1 MAKAVIFDIDGTI
14 TDTNPL
20 FLEAI
25 QEAYRE
31 FTGEEKPREFFT
43 FTLGIPSPETVR
55 KLCIPEEKAEAFIAR
70 WQELIKIGMPGV
82 RLFPGMREVLEALHE
97 AGIPMAI
104 VTAKVRA
111 EMSYQFDRFG
121 LNHLFTVILCAEDAP
136 RPKPYP
142 DPLLGAC
149 KRLGVRPKEALFV
162 GDSVYD
168 ITAARLAGV
177 PFALAS
183 WGALERER
191 VLAMRPDFVL
201 SSPEDLLKILRMS
214 LRRVAQVSP

>member
-1 MAKAVIFDIDGTI
+1 MVKAVIFDIDGTI

-25 QEAYRE
+25 REAYRE
-31 FTGEEKPREFFT
+31 FTGEEKPREFFI

-55 KLCIPEEKAEAFIAR
+55 KLRIPEEQAEAFVAR

-82 RLFPGMREVLEALHE
+82 RLFPGIREVLETLHE
-97 AGIPMAI
+97 DRVPMGI
-104 VTAKVRA
+104 VTAKIRS

-121 LNHLFTVILCAEDAP
+121 LNHLFRVIICAEDAP

-142 DPLLGAC
+142 DPLLVAC
-149 KRLGVRPKEALFV
+149 EKLGVAPKDALFV
-162 GDSVYD
+162 GDSTYD

-191 VLAMRPDFVL
+191 VLAMCPDFVL
-201 SSPEDLLKILRMS
+201 SSPEDLLKILR
-214 LRRVAQVSP
+214 RRLPRTAQVSP

>member
-1 MAKAVIFDIDGTI
+1 MVEAVIFDIDGTI

-25 QEAYRE
+25 RKAYWE
-31 FTGEEKPREFFT
+31 FTGDDKPQECFI

-55 KLCIPEEKAEAFIAR
+55 KLGIPEEKAQAFVAR
-70 WQELIKIGMPGV
+70 WQELIKLGMPKV
-82 RLFPGMREVLEALHE
+82 HLFPGIQEVLETLYE

-104 VTAKVRA
+104 VTAKVRS

-121 LNHLFTVILCAEDAP
+121 LNHLFKVIICAEDAP

-142 DPLLGAC
+142 DPLLRAC
-149 KRLGVRPKEALFV
+149 EKLGVAPKEALFV

-168 ITAARLAGV
+168 ITAARLAGM

-183 WGALERER
+183 WGALEKDR

-201 SSPEDLLKILRMS
+201 SSPQDLLKILRKS
-214 LRRVAQVSP
+214 LEKATQVSP

>member
-1 MAKAVIFDIDGTI
+1 MLRAVIFDIDGTI

-25 QEAYRE
+25 RQAYRE
-31 FTGEEKPREFFT
+31 FTGEDKPREFFI

-55 KLCIPEEKAEAFIAR
+55 KLGIPKEQAEAFVAR
-70 WQELIKIGMPGV
+70 WQELIKVGMPKV
-82 RLFPGMREVLEALHE
+82 RLFPGMREVLETLHE
-97 AGIPMAI
+97 AHIPMAI
-104 VTAKVRA
+104 VTAKVRS

-121 LNHLFTVILCAEDAP
+121 LNHLFQVILCAEDAP

-142 DPLLGAC
+142 DPILVAC
-149 KRLGVRPKEALFV
+149 KKLGVPPEEALFV

-183 WGALERER
+183 WGALEKER

-201 SSPEDLLKILRMS
+201 ASPEDLLKILRRN
-214 LRRVAQVSP
+214 LRMMRVSP

>member
-25 QEAYRE
+25 RQAYRE
-31 FTGEEKPREFFT
+31 FTGEDKPQEFFI

-55 KLCIPEEKAEAFIAR
+55 KLGIPREQAEAFVAR
-70 WQELIKIGMPGV
+70 WQELIKIGMPKV
-82 RLFPGMREVLEALHE
+82 RLFPGIREVLETLHE
-97 AGIPMAI
+97 ARIPMAI
-104 VTAKVRA
+104 VTAKVQS

-121 LNHLFTVILCAEDAP
+121 LNHLFQVILCAEDAP

-142 DPLLGAC
+142 DPLLVAC
-149 KRLGVRPKEALFV
+149 KKLGIPPKDALFV

-168 ITAARLAGV
+168 ATAACLAGV

-183 WGALERER
+183 WGALEKER
-191 VLAMRPDFVL
+191 VLAMHPDFVL
-201 SSPEDLLKILRMS
+201 ASPEDLLKILRRS
-214 LRRVAQVSP
+214 LRMMRVSP

>member
-25 QEAYRE
+25 RQAYLE
-31 FTGEEKPREFFT
+31 FTGNDKPQEFFI

-55 KLCIPEEKAEAFIAR
+55 KLDIPEEKAQAFVNR
-70 WQELIKIGMPGV
+70 WQELIKAGMPKV
-82 RLFPGMREVLEALHE
+82 RLFAGIREVLETLQE

-104 VTAKVRA
+104 VTAKVRS

-121 LNHLFTVILCAEDAP
+121 LNHLFQVILCAEDAP

-142 DPLLGAC
+142 DPLLVAC
-149 KRLGVRPKEALFV
+149 EKLRVTPKEALFV

-183 WGALERER
+183 WGALEKER
-191 VLAMRPDFVL
+191 VLSMHPDFVL
-201 SSPEDLLKILRMS
+201 LTPEDLLKILRKD
-214 LRRVAQVSP
+214 LRRITRVSP